1 MADAASADWRRTN
14 GCGDLRAGD
23 AGKEVVLAGWV
34 HRRRDHGNLIFIDL
48 RDRSGICQIVLRP
61 EESAAAHETA
71 GEVRSEF
78 VLAVRGRVALRG
90 DENVNPGIA
99 TGVIEVVASAL
110 SILNRSEVP
119 PFPLDDPEIT
129 ASEDLRLKYRYL
141 DLRRRPLLE
150 ALTLRHRLALDVRNY
165 LDGKGFLE
173 LETPMLTRSTP
184 EGARDYVVPSRVH
197 PGAIYALPQSPQLFK
212 QLFMVAGFEKYFQI
226 VRCFRDEDL
235 RADRQPEFTQIDIEA
250 SFVEPED
257 IYELVGGMMLR
268 LFAIAGKPVPER
280 VGKITWRE
288 AMDRFGTDA
297 PDMRFGMEIA
307 DMSDRVRGSGF
318 AVFDRAIDAKG
329 VVRGF
334 VAQNCARY
342 SRREQDELVE
352 HAKRYGAGGVVFIR
366 KTDEGIAS
374 AALKHLGEERA
385 ASLMDA
391 LGARAGDLAVIV
403 ADSFETASRSL
414 GALRLEVARRENL
427 RTGSA
432 WAMTWVDDFPLF
444 EKRPEDGSITPC
456 HHPFTSPKPEDLPL
470 LDTDPL
476 RVRARA
482 YDLVLNGWELG
493 GGSIRI
499 HREDVQQKVFSILG
513 LSPERAREKFGFFLS
528 ALRFGAP
535 PHGGIALGL
544 DRIVAMLTGAASLR
558 EVIAFPKTT
567 SATCLMTSS
576 PSRFEPE
583 QLEEL
588 HLKLDL
594 PPAPGGDVSK

>member
-1 MADAASADWRRTN
+1 MAETGARWKRTN

-23 AGKEVVLAGWV
+23 TDREVTLCGWV

-48 RDRSGICQIVLRP
+48 RDRSGICQVVLRP
-61 EESAAAHETA
+61 EESVSAHTSA

-78 VLAVRGRVALRG
+78 VLAVRGRVARRG
-90 DENVNPGIA
+90 AENVNPGLA
-99 TGVIEVVASAL
+99 TGEVEVVAAEME
-110 SILNRSEVP
+110 ILNRSDVP

-141 DLRRRPLLE
+141 DLRRRPLLD

-165 LDGKGFLE
+165 LDGRGFLE

-197 PGAIYALPQSPQLFK
+197 PGSIYALPQSPQLFK

-297 PDMRFGMEIA
+297 PDMRFGMEI
-307 DMSDRVRGSGF
+307 SDLGGLVAGSGF
-318 AVFDRAIDAKG
+318 PVFDRALEAKG

-334 VAQNCARY
+334 LAKNCARY

-352 HAKRYGAGGVVFIR
+352 HAKRYGAGGVVFVK
-366 KTDEGIAS
+366 KTAEGIQS
-374 AALKHLGEERA
+374 PALKHLGEARA
-385 ASLMDA
+385 ASLMDR
-391 LGARAGDLAVIV
+391 LGASAGDLALIV
-403 ADSFETASRSL
+403 ADTFETAAKSL

-427 RTGSA
+427 RSGGT
-432 WAMTWVDDFPLF
+432 WAMTWVHEFPLF
-444 EKRPEDGSITPC
+444 ERRPEDGAITAC
-456 HHPFTSPKPEDLPL
+456 HHPFTSPMPEDLPL
-470 LDTDPL
+470 LDKDPL

-513 LSPERAREKFGFFLS
+513 LTPERAREKFGFFLS
-528 ALRFGAP
+528 ALRYGAP

-544 DRIVAMLTGAASLR
+544 DRIVAMLTGAPSLR

-594 PPAPGGDVSK
+594 PPDPAGNVRK